1 MFKAK
6 KVVYVVQNKNMN
18 HEIEIHVFETAHDAA
33 EWIDYYS
40 DKWLANEA
48 EMRILVEPVMVAIK
62 ENKED

>member
-18 HEIEIHVFETAHDAA
+18 HE
-33 EWIDYYS
+33 IDYYS